1 MVDRQCFDVNGVEWE
16 ITIALGEDAPLWSEH
31 NPVVYT
37 LSAAID
43 GSADICQVSFGL
55 RSFKADG
62 MHFTVNGTETQ
73 LRGKHDGMIFPL
85 TGAAPTAVE
94 EWLKILS
101 ISKSCGINHYC
112 FHTCCPP
119 DGAFTAADLLG
130 IYMQPELPF
139 CGIITA
145 ENDENHNEEEQ
156 QYLIEEG
163 RRILRTFGNHPSFV
177 MMSIG
182 NELWGSRERLG
193 EILREYRNLDN
204 RHLYTQGSNN
214 FQFMPNIL
222 NENDFFSGVRL
233 SRERLIR
240 DSYAMCDA
248 PLGFVQT
255 DEPNTVHSYD
265 NLIFSQADE

>member
-1 MVDRQCFDVNGVEWE
+1 
-16 ITIALGEDAPLWSEH
+16 
-31 NPVVYT
+31 
-37 LSAAID
+37 
-43 GSADICQVSFGL
+43 
-55 RSFKADG
+55 
-62 MHFTVNGTETQ
+62 
-73 LRGKHDGMIFPL
+73 
-85 TGAAPTAVE
+85 
-94 EWLKILS
+94 
-101 ISKSCGINHYC
+101 
-112 FHTCCPP
+112 
-119 DGAFTAADLLG
+119 
-130 IYMQPELPF
+130 MQPELPF

>member
-119 DGAFTAADLLG
+119 
-130 IYMQPELPF
+130 
-139 CGIITA
+139 
-145 ENDENHNEEEQ
+145 
-156 QYLIEEG
+156 
-163 RRILRTFGNHPSFV
+163 RRSFH
-177 MMSIG
+177 
-182 NELWGSRERLG
+182 GS
-193 EILREYRNLDN
+193 
-204 RHLYTQGSNN
+204 
-214 FQFMPNIL
+214 
-222 NENDFFSGVRL
+222 
-233 SRERLIR
+233 
-240 DSYAMCDA
+240 
-248 PLGFVQT
+248 
-255 DEPNTVHSYD
+255 
-265 NLIFSQADE
+265 